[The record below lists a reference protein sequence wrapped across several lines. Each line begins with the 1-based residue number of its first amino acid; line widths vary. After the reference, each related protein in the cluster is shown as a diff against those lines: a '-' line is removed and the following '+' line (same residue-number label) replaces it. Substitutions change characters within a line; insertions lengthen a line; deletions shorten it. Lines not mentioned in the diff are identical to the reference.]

1 LNFRKLK
8 GLKNNHLE
16 SRRTKRN
23 FLALILKPPPI
34 FSIFSTMILILSI
47 LLLVYKSI
55 RSNCPSIL
63 QQKNSI
69 DEKKCLVTK
78 MKKKIPLKFTM
89 ICEYVNNIVFT
100 KPLSLLVFSIISIN
114 IACNHKFITDG
125 LNEKQQITNKSL
137 TNYFCWWAHQ

>member
-16 SRRTKRN
+16 SRRTKLN

-78 MKKKIPLKFTM
+78 MKKKYHWNSQWFVSTWTILFLQ
-89 ICEYVNNIVFT
+89 NH
-100 KPLSLLVFSIISIN
+100 SLLVFSIISTN
-114 IACNHKFITDG
+114 IACNHKFITDE
-125 LNEKQQITNKSL
+125 LNERQQIINKSL
-137 TNYFCWWAHQ
+137 TNYFYSWAHQ

>member
-1 LNFRKLK
+1 MNFRKLK

-16 SRRTKRN
+16 SRTKLN

-47 LLLVYKSI
+47 LFLVYKSI

-78 MKKKIPLKFTM
+78 IKKKYHWNPQWFVSMWTILFLR
-89 ICEYVNNIVFT
+89 
-100 KPLSLLVFSIISIN
+100 KPLFLLVFSIISTN
-114 IACNHKFITDG
+114 ITCNHKFITDG
-125 LNEKQQITNKSL
+125 LNDRLQITNESL
-137 TNYFCWWAHQ
+137 INYFCP